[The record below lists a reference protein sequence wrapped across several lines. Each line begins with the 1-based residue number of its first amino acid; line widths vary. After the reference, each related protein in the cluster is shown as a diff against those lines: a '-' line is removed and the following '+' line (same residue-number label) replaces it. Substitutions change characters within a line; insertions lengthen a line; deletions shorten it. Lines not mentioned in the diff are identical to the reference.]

1 MASKNCKFKS
11 FFECYGHCPLQNRHI
26 VDQVPL
32 ELNRRDFTLEVRGT
46 TDPVHIRG
54 PKKDLD
60 KRQILKLRLLLHLK
74 VLLIRR
80 R

>member
-11 FFECYGHCPLQNRHI
+11 FFECYGHFPLQNRHD

-54 PKKDLD
+54 HNFSCLIQKNV
-60 KRQILKLRLLLHLK
+60 R
-74 VLLIRR
+74 VLTLSSQ
-80 R
+80 